1 MTDDQATLYKVK
13 QGAAWITLNR
23 PDNRNALSAALV
35 TGLYDNLLAA
45 NKDNEVRC
53 IVLTGADPAFCAGA
67 DLKSPPGQ
75 SFKGGR
81 AVPYADVLTAIL
93 ESNKPV
99 IGAINGAAFAGGLGL
114 VGASDIVIAAQEAIF
129 SFSEVRIGVIPAVI
143 SVVCLPKL
151 GSHQGMKLF
160 LTGERFNGKQAVD
173 FGLAHRAVPKAQLFE
188 AVREEIKAIKL
199 GGPNAVVEC
208 KKLVRRIP
216 QLEVKEGFKE
226 AAKWSLR
233 MFKSQE
239 GSEGIAAF
247 REKRKASWVADD

>member
-1 MTDDQATLYKVK
+1 
-13 QGAAWITLNR
+13 
-23 PDNRNALSAALV
+23 
-35 TGLYDNLLAA
+35 
-45 NKDNEVRC
+45 
-53 IVLTGADPAFCAGA
+53 
-67 DLKSPPGQ
+67 
-75 SFKGGR
+75 
-81 AVPYADVLTAIL
+81 
-93 ESNKPV
+93 
-99 IGAINGAAFAGGLGL
+99 
-114 VGASDIVIAAQEAIF
+114 
-129 SFSEVRIGVIPAVI
+129 
-143 SVVCLPKL
+143 
-151 GSHQGMKLF
+151 MKLF

-216 QLEVKEGFKE
+216 QLEGKEGFKE